1 MTRTREWPQA
11 ALVVLVAAALVVTLA
26 PAATA
31 RPDLPRGAGGAS
43 LPPTGVDWDYQL
55 GGDRP
60 VPDRVGVVV
69 RDRRSEPVAGLYNV
83 CYVNAFQTQPD
94 EKRFWRD
101 RWRLVLKRDGRPVV
115 DGAWGEWLLDI
126 RTPARRR
133 ALARIVGRWTE
144 RCAEDGFDAAEYDNL
159 DSFTRSRGLL
169 DAADARRF
177 AARLVG
183 RAHGEGIAA
192 AQKNRAQ
199 WDGTVVG
206 YDFAISEQCARYR
219 ECSSYVDTYGAHV
232 LAVEYRPKPFRR
244 ACRGWSDRIAVL
256 RRDVPLAVDGVRR
269 WCPAD

>member
-1 MTRTREWPQA
+1 MTRPREWQRP
-11 ALVVLVAAALVVTLA
+11 ALVSLVAVALVVTLA
-26 PAATA
+26 SASSA
-31 RPDLPRGAGGAS
+31 RPDLPRGAGVAT
-43 LPPTGVDWDYQL
+43 LPPTDVDWDYQL

-69 RDRRSEPVAGLYNV
+69 RDRRSDPVTGLYNV
-83 CYVNAFQTQPD
+83 CYVNGFQTQPD

-101 RWRLVLKRDGRPVV
+101 HWRLVLKRDGKPVV

-126 RTPARRR
+126 RTPAKRR
-133 ALARIVGRWTE
+133 ALAKIVGRWTE
-144 RCAEDGFDAAEYDNL
+144 RCADDGYDAVEYDNL
-159 DSFTRSRGLL
+159 DSFTRSHGLL

-177 AARLVG
+177 AGRLVR
-183 RAHGEGIAA
+183 RAHGEGLAA

-256 RRDVPLAVDGVRR
+256 RRDVPLAVGGVRR
-269 WCPAD
+269 WCAAD